1 MWRFN
6 HVKPSNIKVSY
17 GLIVS
22 ICYYSNFIM
31 LCLDNLSNTQ
41 MIHERLEFDN
51 EGLGNV
57 SGEICGNLRCW
68 DIKTPAAKD

>member
-1 MWRFN
+1 
-6 HVKPSNIKVSY
+6 
-17 GLIVS
+17 
-22 ICYYSNFIM
+22 M

-41 MIHERLEFDN
+41 MTHERLEFDN